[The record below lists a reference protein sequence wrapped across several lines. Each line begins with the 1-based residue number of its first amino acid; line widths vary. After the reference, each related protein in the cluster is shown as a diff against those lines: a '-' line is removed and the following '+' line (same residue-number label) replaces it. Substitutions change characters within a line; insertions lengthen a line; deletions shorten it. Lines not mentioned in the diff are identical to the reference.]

1 MTIPSDKDLLT
12 LNELA
17 ERLRL
22 HPDTARSL
30 YRRHVIPGIKLGH
43 RTLRFDYADVL
54 RALREAH
61 DPAADTAAR

>member
-1 MTIPSDKDLLT
+1 MNATTDGRELLT
-12 LNELA
+12 IFELS

-30 YRRHVIPGIKLGH
+30 YRRHIIPGIKLGY

-54 RALREAH
+54 RALRQAG
-61 DPAADTAAR
+61 DQAANTAR